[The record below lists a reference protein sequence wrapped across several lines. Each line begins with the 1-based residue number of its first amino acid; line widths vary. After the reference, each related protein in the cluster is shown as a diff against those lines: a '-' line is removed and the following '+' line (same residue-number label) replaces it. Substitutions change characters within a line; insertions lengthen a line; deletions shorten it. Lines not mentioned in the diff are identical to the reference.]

1 MDPVILNNRYELLSR
16 MGTGGMAYV
25 YKAKDK
31 ALNRTV
37 AVKTLKDEYAQD
49 KDFIKRFKDEALSV
63 AKLSHENIVNVY
75 DVGYDNNLNYIVMEC
90 VEGTTLSSYMESI
103 GPLDIKESIDISLQI
118 FAALEH
124 AHTNGIIHRDIKP
137 QNILISK
144 NGKIKVTDF
153 GIAKA
158 INAQTL
164 TTDNKTFG
172 SVHYI
177 SPEQAKGG
185 FLNSSTDL
193 YSTGIVM
200 YEMLTGKVPFDAD
213 TPIAIVMK
221 HLQDDPVPPME
232 LREDIPEELN
242 RIILKSIH
250 KKPSDRYE
258 TAADVMI
265 DLKNLENMGN
275 GRTDLTLD
283 FIDGEVVNQEDT
295 MAIPSVTEDD
305 LFLDEEQGIVKSNT
319 GWVKRNTGNIKEQKQ
334 INFDSEYNVPLVYAR
349 GRKKKEKK
357 YFLTTLVAI
366 LIVLSLATVFVVYA
380 IDELAKVVVPEI
392 KEYEVLN
399 YVTYEYDEIKKKLE
413 DDFGIIVLMKEAY
426 SDETPAGIIM
436 DQDVEQGRIFKE
448 GATNTITFTVSIGS
462 NYVSVPECAGKD
474 YRVVEKEIINIG
486 LIPEKIEQYS
496 MDIEAGIV
504 ISVSPLENTQ
514 VKYGETIRIYVSMGS
529 QYERTS
535 VPDLMGLTKEQAAAR
550 LAEYNLVMNVMSEEE
565 IPDKTPII
573 TYQYPE
579 AGSGIYEHSTV
590 DVKLTVDT
598 EGVIYEDIYAK
609 YVFDP
614 TIAEISNMQFP
625 LTLRFKLEHSDQS
638 GSSQTSANVA
648 DLSNLPYERDIRIP
662 AKGETKLTVFIGSV
676 PYKDP
681 IVYKYFDY
689 YVPTPSPS
697 DQPGDTPEGE
707 PGLPDAP
714 VEP

>member
-283 FIDGEVVNQEDT
+283 FIDGEVVNQ
-295 MAIPSVTEDD
+295 
-305 LFLDEEQGIVKSNT
+305 
-319 GWVKRNTGNIKEQKQ
+319 
-334 INFDSEYNVPLVYAR
+334 
-349 GRKKKEKK
+349 
-357 YFLTTLVAI
+357 
-366 LIVLSLATVFVVYA
+366 
-380 IDELAKVVVPEI
+380 
-392 KEYEVLN
+392 
-399 YVTYEYDEIKKKLE
+399 
-413 DDFGIIVLMKEAY
+413 
-426 SDETPAGIIM
+426 
-436 DQDVEQGRIFKE
+436 
-448 GATNTITFTVSIGS
+448 
-462 NYVSVPECAGKD
+462 
-474 YRVVEKEIINIG
+474 
-486 LIPEKIEQYS
+486 
-496 MDIEAGIV
+496 
-504 ISVSPLENTQ
+504 
-514 VKYGETIRIYVSMGS
+514 
-529 QYERTS
+529 
-535 VPDLMGLTKEQAAAR
+535 
-550 LAEYNLVMNVMSEEE
+550 
-565 IPDKTPII
+565 
-573 TYQYPE
+573 
-579 AGSGIYEHSTV
+579 
-590 DVKLTVDT
+590 
-598 EGVIYEDIYAK
+598 
-609 YVFDP
+609 
-614 TIAEISNMQFP
+614 
-625 LTLRFKLEHSDQS
+625 
-638 GSSQTSANVA
+638 
-648 DLSNLPYERDIRIP
+648 
-662 AKGETKLTVFIGSV
+662 
-676 PYKDP
+676 
-681 IVYKYFDY
+681 
-689 YVPTPSPS
+689 
-697 DQPGDTPEGE
+697 
-707 PGLPDAP
+707 
-714 VEP
+714 

>member
-103 GPLDIKESIDISLQI
+103 GPLEIKETIDISLQI

-185 FLNSSTDL
+185 FLSSSTDL

-221 HLQDDPVPPME
+221 HLQDNPTPPIE
-232 LREDIPEELN
+232 IREDIPEELN
-242 RIILKSIH
+242 RIILKSIQ

-258 TAADVMI
+258 TAADAMI
-265 DLKNLENMGN
+265 DLKNLENIGN

-319 GWVKRNTGNIKEQKQ
+319 GWVKRNTGNIKGQKQ
-334 INFDSEYNVPLVYAR
+334 INFDLEYNVPLVYAR

-366 LIVLSLATVFVVYA
+366 LMVLSLATVFVVYA

-413 DDFGIIVLMKEAY
+413 EDFGIIVLMKEAY

-462 NYVSVPECAGKD
+462 NYVSVPECEGKD

-486 LIPEKIEQYS
+486 LVPEKVEQYS
-496 MDIEAGIV
+496 TDIDAGIV

-514 VKYGETIRIYVSMGS
+514 VKYGETIRIYVSIGS
-529 QYERTS
+529 QYEKTT

-550 LAEYNLVMNVMSEEE
+550 LSQFNLVMNIMSEEE
-565 IPDKTPII
+565 IPGKIPII

-579 AGSGIYEHSTV
+579 AGSGIYEHSTI
-590 DVKLTVDT
+590 DVKLAVDT

-638 GSSQTSANVA
+638 GSSQTSVNVA
-648 DLSNLPYERDIRIP
+648 DLSKLPYERDIRIP

>member
-366 LIVLSLATVFVVYA
+366 LMVLSLATVFVVYA

-413 DDFGIIVLMKEAY
+413 EDFGIIVLMKEAY

-448 GATNTITFTVSIGS
+448 GATNTITFTVSVGS
-462 NYVSVPECAGKD
+462 NYVSVPECA
-474 YRVVEKEIINIG
+474 
-486 LIPEKIEQYS
+486 
-496 MDIEAGIV
+496 
-504 ISVSPLENTQ
+504 
-514 VKYGETIRIYVSMGS
+514 
-529 QYERTS
+529 
-535 VPDLMGLTKEQAAAR
+535 
-550 LAEYNLVMNVMSEEE
+550 
-565 IPDKTPII
+565 
-573 TYQYPE
+573 
-579 AGSGIYEHSTV
+579 
-590 DVKLTVDT
+590 
-598 EGVIYEDIYAK
+598 
-609 YVFDP
+609 
-614 TIAEISNMQFP
+614 
-625 LTLRFKLEHSDQS
+625 
-638 GSSQTSANVA
+638 
-648 DLSNLPYERDIRIP
+648 
-662 AKGETKLTVFIGSV
+662 
-676 PYKDP
+676 
-681 IVYKYFDY
+681 
-689 YVPTPSPS
+689 
-697 DQPGDTPEGE
+697 
-707 PGLPDAP
+707 
-714 VEP
+714 

>member
-221 HLQDDPVPPME
+221 HLQDDPV
-232 LREDIPEELN
+232 
-242 RIILKSIH
+242 
-250 KKPSDRYE
+250 
-258 TAADVMI
+258 
-265 DLKNLENMGN
+265 
-275 GRTDLTLD
+275 
-283 FIDGEVVNQEDT
+283 
-295 MAIPSVTEDD
+295 
-305 LFLDEEQGIVKSNT
+305 
-319 GWVKRNTGNIKEQKQ
+319 
-334 INFDSEYNVPLVYAR
+334 
-349 GRKKKEKK
+349 
-357 YFLTTLVAI
+357 
-366 LIVLSLATVFVVYA
+366 
-380 IDELAKVVVPEI
+380 
-392 KEYEVLN
+392 
-399 YVTYEYDEIKKKLE
+399 
-413 DDFGIIVLMKEAY
+413 
-426 SDETPAGIIM
+426 
-436 DQDVEQGRIFKE
+436 
-448 GATNTITFTVSIGS
+448 
-462 NYVSVPECAGKD
+462 
-474 YRVVEKEIINIG
+474 
-486 LIPEKIEQYS
+486 
-496 MDIEAGIV
+496 
-504 ISVSPLENTQ
+504 
-514 VKYGETIRIYVSMGS
+514 
-529 QYERTS
+529 
-535 VPDLMGLTKEQAAAR
+535 
-550 LAEYNLVMNVMSEEE
+550 
-565 IPDKTPII
+565 
-573 TYQYPE
+573 
-579 AGSGIYEHSTV
+579 
-590 DVKLTVDT
+590 
-598 EGVIYEDIYAK
+598 
-609 YVFDP
+609 
-614 TIAEISNMQFP
+614 
-625 LTLRFKLEHSDQS
+625 
-638 GSSQTSANVA
+638 
-648 DLSNLPYERDIRIP
+648 
-662 AKGETKLTVFIGSV
+662 
-676 PYKDP
+676 
-681 IVYKYFDY
+681 
-689 YVPTPSPS
+689 
-697 DQPGDTPEGE
+697 
-707 PGLPDAP
+707 
-714 VEP
+714 

>member
-16 MGTGGMAYV
+16 MGIGGMAYV

-75 DVGYDNNLNYIVMEC
+75 DVGYDNNMNYIVMEC
-90 VEGTTLSSYMESI
+90 VEGTTLSSYMESA
-103 GPLDIKESIDISLQI
+103 GPLDIKEVVDISLQI

-124 AHTNGIIHRDIKP
+124 AHNNGIIHRDIKP

-144 NGKIKVTDF
+144 NGRIKVTDF

-164 TTDNKTFG
+164 TTDNKAFG

-185 FLNSSTDL
+185 FLSSSTDL

-200 YEMLTGKVPFDAD
+200 YEMATGKVPFDAD

-221 HLQDDPVPPME
+221 HLQDNPIPPSE
-232 LREDIPEELN
+232 YREDMPEELN
-242 RIILKSIH
+242 RIILKAIQ

-265 DLKNLENMGN
+265 DLKNLDNMVDIKG
-275 GRTDLTLD
+275 DLTLD
-283 FIDGEVVNQEDT
+283 FINGEVLPSEET
-295 MAIPSVTEDD
+295 MAIPAVTEDD
-305 LFLDEEQGIVKSNT
+305 LYLDEDKKIIRGNT
-319 GWVKRNTGNIKEQKQ
+319 GKISKAKRNTGNISGPKL
-334 INFDSEYNVPLVYAR
+334 INFDEEYNVPLVYAR

-357 YFLTTLVAI
+357 YFFTTLIA
-366 LIVLSLATVFVVYA
+366 LICVLSLSAFFVVFA
-380 IDELAKVVVPEI
+380 IDELAKVVVPEA

-399 YVTYEYDEIKKKLE
+399 YVTYDYETIKKKLE
-413 DDFGIIVLMKEAY
+413 TDFNIIVLKKEAY
-426 SDETPAGIIM
+426 SDETPPGIIM

-462 NYVSVPECAGKD
+462 NYVEVPECVGED
-474 YRVVEKEIINIG
+474 YRIAENTIINAG
-486 LIPEKIEQYS
+486 LIPEKVEEYNQDYA
-496 MDIEAGIV
+496 AGIV
-504 ISVSPLENTQ
+504 FAVSPSETIR
-514 VKYGETIRIYVSMGS
+514 VKYGDTVRIFVSLGS
-529 QYERTS
+529 EYEKTT
-535 VPDLMGLTKEQAAAR
+535 VPDLFGLTKEQAAEMLLER
-550 LAEYNLVMNVMSEEE
+550 NLVMNIMSEESVTG
-565 IPDKTPII
+565 KVSLV
-573 TYQYPE
+573 TYQYPAANTE
-579 AGSGIYEHSTV
+579 TYENSTV
-590 DVKLTVDT
+590 DIKLSVDY
-598 EGVIYEDIYAK
+598 GDVVYEDITVNYT
-609 YVFDP
+609 FDP
-614 TIAEISNMQFP
+614 TIAELAAMEFP
-625 LTLRFKLEHSDQS
+625 ITLRFKFEYSDQE

-648 DLSNLPYERDIRIP
+648 SISNLPYRKDVRIP

-676 PYKDP
+676 IYKEP
-681 IVYKYFDY
+681 IIFKYFDY
-689 YVPTPSPS
+689 YQEVPTPNESP
-697 DQPGDTPEGE
+697 TP
-707 PGLPDAP
+707 
-714 VEP
+714 